1 MMELIL
7 RAPAKVNLS
16 LRIVGLQADGYHE
29 LDMLMAPTNLCDT
42 VKIRIMEHGSADI
55 RVICSDKRMQ
65 GSNNIAYKA
74 VTAILQYAGKSIN
87 GTDININIEK
97 SIPVG
102 AGLGGGSADAAAV
115 IVGLNKLLDLKLSKS
130 QLIEVGHGIGS
141 DVPFCIEAVLNE
153 NKESSCDS
161 NSFAADKGFAA
172 RVCGTGE
179 KIYGISIKKFKAL
192 FVNPG
197 FEVNTGNVYK
207 KYDELGLVGSPSDVV
222 DKMEK
227 ALTNNEIF
235 SLEEYF
241 INDLTIPAFHA
252 YPRLEEARDEIIAA
266 MKKSFISSTS
276 NIGTR
281 DEAITAGCK
290 TNTEGFVHMVGSGA
304 TFMIFLNENIEKER
318 APFSIEE
325 TLSVC
330 DDYRFT
336 VIPVVVG

>member
-29 LDMLMAPTNLCDT
+29 LDMLMAPTDLCDT

-235 SLEEYF
+235 SLDEYF

-252 YPRLEEARDEIIAA
+252 YPRLEAARDEIIAA

-281 DEAITAGCK
+281 DEAITVGCK

-318 APFSIEE
+318 ALCSIKE
-325 TLSVC
+325 TLSGC
-330 DDYRFT
+330 DDYNFKVVPVT
-336 VIPVVVG
+336 VG

>member
-29 LDMLMAPTNLCDT
+29 LDMLMAPTDLCDT

-235 SLEEYF
+235 SLDEYF

-252 YPRLEEARDEIIAA
+252 YPRLEAARDEIIAA

-281 DEAITAGCK
+281 DETITAGCK

-318 APFSIEE
+318 ALCSIKE
-325 TLSVC
+325 TLLGC
-330 DDYRFT
+330 DDYNFKVVPVT
-336 VIPVVVG
+336 VG

>member
-29 LDMLMAPTNLCDT
+29 LDMLMAPTDLCDT

-235 SLEEYF
+235 SLDEYF

-252 YPRLEEARDEIIAA
+252 YPRLEAARDEII
-266 MKKSFISSTS
+266 KTGS
-276 NIGTR
+276 
-281 DEAITAGCK
+281 K
-290 TNTEGFVHMVGSGA
+290 TNMEDPVHMVGSGS
-304 TFMIFLNENIEKER
+304 TFMIFLNESMEKER

>member
-235 SLEEYF
+235 SLDEYF

-252 YPRLEEARDEIIAA
+252 YPRLEAARDEII
-266 MKKSFISSTS
+266 KTGS
-276 NIGTR
+276 
-281 DEAITAGCK
+281 K
-290 TNTEGFVHMVGSGA
+290 TNMEDPVHMVGSGS
-304 TFMIFLNENIEKER
+304 TFMIFLNESMEKER

>member
-1 MMELIL
+1 MELIL

-29 LDMLMAPTNLCDT
+29 LDMLMAPTDLCDT

-55 RVICSDKRMQ
+55 HVICSDKRMQ

-161 NSFAADKGFAA
+161 GSSVADKGFVA
-172 RVCGTGE
+172 RVGDTGE
-179 KIYGISIKKFKAL
+179 QIHDISMKKFK
-192 FVNPG
+192 G
-197 FEVNTGNVYK
+197 
-207 KYDELGLVGSPSDVV
+207 
-222 DKMEK
+222 
-227 ALTNNEIF
+227 
-235 SLEEYF
+235 
-241 INDLTIPAFHA
+241 
-252 YPRLEEARDEIIAA
+252 
-266 MKKSFISSTS
+266 
-276 NIGTR
+276 
-281 DEAITAGCK
+281 
-290 TNTEGFVHMVGSGA
+290 
-304 TFMIFLNENIEKER
+304 
-318 APFSIEE
+318 
-325 TLSVC
+325 
-330 DDYRFT
+330 
-336 VIPVVVG
+336 

>member
-29 LDMLMAPTNLCDT
+29 LDMLMAPTDLCDT

-235 SLEEYF
+235 SLDEYF

-252 YPRLEEARDEIIAA
+252 YPRLEAARDEII
-266 MKKSFISSTS
+266 KTGS
-276 NIGTR
+276 
-281 DEAITAGCK
+281 K
-290 TNTEGFVHMVGSGA
+290 TNMEDPVHMVGSGS
-304 TFMIFLNENIEKER
+304 TFVIFLNESMEKER

-330 DDYRFT
+330 NDYRFT

>member
-1 MMELIL
+1 MMEITL

-16 LRIVGLQADGYHE
+16 LRIVGRKADGYHE
-29 LDMLMAPTNLCDT
+29 LDMLMAPTDLCDV
-42 VKIRIMEHGSADI
+42 VKICIAERTGAEL
-55 RVICSDKRMQ
+55 RVACSDKRMQ

-74 VTAILQYAGKSIN
+74 ATAMLQYAGKCIN
-87 GTDININIEK
+87 EIDININIEK

-115 IVGLNKLLDLKLSKS
+115 IVGLNKLLDLKLSKG
-130 QLIEVGHGIGS
+130 QLIEIGHGIGS

-153 NKESSCDS
+153 NNESSCDS
-161 NSFAADKGFAA
+161 GSSVADKGFVA
-172 RVCGTGE
+172 RVGGTGE
-179 KIYGISIKKFKAL
+179 QIHDISMKKFKAL

-197 FEVNTGNVYK
+197 FEVNTGSVYK
-207 KYDELGLVGSPSDVV
+207 KYDELGLVGSSSDVV

-235 SLEEYF
+235 SLDEYF

-252 YPRLEEARDEIIAA
+252 YPRLEAARYEII
-266 MKKSFISSTS
+266 KT
-276 NIGTR
+276 
-281 DEAITAGCK
+281 GCK

-318 APFSIEE
+318 ALCSIKE
-325 TLSVC
+325 TLSGC
-330 DDYRFT
+330 DDYNFKVVPVT
-336 VIPVVVG
+336 VG

>member
-1 MMELIL
+1 M
-7 RAPAKVNLS
+7 
-16 LRIVGLQADGYHE
+16 
-29 LDMLMAPTNLCDT
+29 
-42 VKIRIMEHGSADI
+42 
-55 RVICSDKRMQ
+55 CSSD
-65 GSNNIAYKA
+65 
-74 VTAILQYAGKSIN
+74 L
-87 GTDININIEK
+87 IEK

-235 SLEEYF
+235 SLDEYF

-252 YPRLEEARDEIIAA
+252 YPRLEAARDEII
-266 MKKSFISSTS
+266 KTGS
-276 NIGTR
+276 
-281 DEAITAGCK
+281 K
-290 TNTEGFVHMVGSGA
+290 TNMEDPVHMVGSGS
-304 TFMIFLNENIEKER
+304 TFMIFLNESMEKER

>member
-1 MMELIL
+1 MMEITL

-16 LRIVGLQADGYHE
+16 LRIVGRKADGYHE
-29 LDMLMAPTNLCDT
+29 LDMLMAPTDLCDV
-42 VKIRIMEHGSADI
+42 VKICIAERTGAEL
-55 RVICSDKRMQ
+55 RVACSDKRMQ

-74 VTAILQYAGKSIN
+74 ATAMLQYAGKCIN
-87 GTDININIEK
+87 EIDININIEK

-115 IVGLNKLLDLKLSKS
+115 IVGLNKLFDLKLSKS

-192 FVNPG
+192 LVNPG
-197 FEVNTGNVYK
+197 FEVNTSRVYK
-207 KYDELGLVGSPSDVV
+207 KFDELGLSGSHPDIVG
-222 DKMEK
+222 KMGKE
-227 ALTNNEIF
+227 LINSRSF
-235 SLEEYF
+235 SFDEYF
-241 INDLTIPAFHA
+241 INDLTTPAFYA

-281 DEAITAGCK
+281 DETITAGCK

-318 APFSIEE
+318 ALCSIKE
-325 TLSVC
+325 TLSGC
-330 DDYRFT
+330 DDYNFKVVPVT
-336 VIPVVVG
+336 VG

>member
-1 MMELIL
+1 MMELTL
-7 RAPAKVNLS
+7 GAPAKVNLS
-16 LRIVGLQADGYHE
+16 LRIVGRKANGYHE
-29 LDMLMAPTNLCDT
+29 LDMLMAPTDLCDT
-42 VKIRIMEHGSADI
+42 VKIRITKHGGADI
-55 RVICSDKRMQ
+55 RVTCSDQRMQ

-74 VTAILQYAGKSIN
+74 AAAILQYTGRLIS

-115 IVGLNKLLDLKLSKS
+115 IVGLNKLLDLKLSKG
-130 QLIEVGHGIGS
+130 QLIEIGHGIGS

-153 NKESSCDS
+153 NNESSCDS
-161 NSFAADKGFAA
+161 GSSVADKGFVA
-172 RVCGTGE
+172 RVGGTGE
-179 KIYGISIKKFKAL
+179 QIHDISMKKFKAL

-197 FEVNTGNVYK
+197 FEVNTGSVYK
-207 KYDELGLVGSPSDVV
+207 KYDELGLVGSSSDVV

-227 ALTNNEIF
+227 ALANNEIF
-235 SLEEYF
+235 SLDEYF
-241 INDLTIPAFHA
+241 INDLTTPAFHA

-318 APFSIEE
+318 ALCSIKE
-325 TLSVC
+325 TLSGC
-330 DDYRFT
+330 DDYNFKVVPAT
-336 VIPVVVG
+336 VG

>member
-1 MMELIL
+1 MMELTL
-7 RAPAKVNLS
+7 GAPAKVNLS
-16 LRIVGLQADGYHE
+16 LRIVGRKANGYHE
-29 LDMLMAPTNLCDT
+29 LDMLMAPTDLCDV
-42 VKIRIMEHGSADI
+42 VKICIAERTGAEL
-55 RVICSDKRMQ
+55 RVACSDKRMQ

-74 VTAILQYAGKSIN
+74 ATAMLQYAGKCIN
-87 GTDININIEK
+87 EIDININIEK

-115 IVGLNKLLDLKLSKS
+115 IVGLNKLFDLKLSKS

-192 FVNPG
+192 LVNPG
-197 FEVNTGNVYK
+197 FEVNTSRVYK
-207 KYDELGLVGSPSDVV
+207 KFDELGLSGSHPDIVG
-222 DKMEK
+222 KMGKE
-227 ALTNNEIF
+227 LINSRSF
-235 SLEEYF
+235 SFDEYF
-241 INDLTIPAFHA
+241 INDLTTPAFHA

-318 APFSIEE
+318 ALCSIKE
-325 TLSVC
+325 TLSGC
-330 DDYRFT
+330 DDYNFKVVPVT
-336 VIPVVVG
+336 VG

>member
-29 LDMLMAPTNLCDT
+29 LDMLMAPTDLCDT

-74 VTAILQYAGKSIN
+74 VTVILQYAGKSIN

-235 SLEEYF
+235 SLDEYF

-252 YPRLEEARDEIIAA
+252 YPRLEAARDEII
-266 MKKSFISSTS
+266 KTGS
-276 NIGTR
+276 
-281 DEAITAGCK
+281 K
-290 TNTEGFVHMVGSGA
+290 TNMEDPVHMVGSGS
-304 TFMIFLNENIEKER
+304 TFMIFLNESMEKER

>member
-29 LDMLMAPTNLCDT
+29 LDMLMAPTDLCDT

-235 SLEEYF
+235 SLDEYF
-241 INDLTIPAFHA
+241 INDLTTPAFSA

-281 DEAITAGCK
+281 DETITAGCK

-318 APFSIEE
+318 ALCSIKE
-325 TLSVC
+325 TLSGC
-330 DDYRFT
+330 DDYNFKVVPVT
-336 VIPVVVG
+336 VG

>member
-29 LDMLMAPTNLCDT
+29 LDMLMAPTDLCDT

-235 SLEEYF
+235 SLDEYF

-252 YPRLEEARDEIIAA
+252 YPRLEAARYEII
-266 MKKSFISSTS
+266 KTGS
-276 NIGTR
+276 
-281 DEAITAGCK
+281 K
-290 TNTEGFVHMVGSGA
+290 TNMEDSVHMVGSGS
-304 TFMIFLNENIEKER
+304 TFMIFLNESMEKER

>member
-29 LDMLMAPTNLCDT
+29 LDMLMAPTDLCDT

-55 RVICSDKRMQ
+55 HVICSDKRMQ

-235 SLEEYF
+235 SLDEYF

-252 YPRLEEARDEIIAA
+252 YPRLEAARDEII
-266 MKKSFISSTS
+266 KTGS
-276 NIGTR
+276 
-281 DEAITAGCK
+281 K
-290 TNTEGFVHMVGSGA
+290 TNMEDPVHMVGSGS
-304 TFMIFLNENIEKER
+304 TFMIFLNESMEKER